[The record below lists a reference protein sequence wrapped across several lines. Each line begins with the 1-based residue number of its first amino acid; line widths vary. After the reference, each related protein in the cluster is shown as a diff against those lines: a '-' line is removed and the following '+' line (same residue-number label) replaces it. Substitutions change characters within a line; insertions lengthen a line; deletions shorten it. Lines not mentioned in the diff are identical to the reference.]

1 MKTKSLLLV
10 SLLLFWSNQG
20 FSEQIHD
27 KLDYLRAG
35 NAGKEIAVLSHEII
49 GSQFVTQDN
58 SSTISFSNESR
69 NSDRSVRNNENRNDL
84 NNVDISEPSSIVL
97 IGFGF
102 ALMALARLRKSFS
115 FSKNMK
121 IDISNIKKHFIKE
134 SYLHP
139 VKKAYSLKQLH
150 YK

>member
-1 MKTKSLLLV
+1 MKTKSLLLI

-20 FSEQIHD
+20 FSEQIHN
-27 KLDYLRAG
+27 KLDNVRSE
-35 NAGKEIAVLSHEII
+35 NVGKGIAVPAYESI
-49 GSQFVTQDN
+49 GSQFVIQDN
-58 SSTISFSNESR
+58 SSTVSFSNELR
-69 NSDRSVRNNENRNDL
+69 NSDRSARNNENRNDL

-97 IGFGF
+97 IGVGF

-134 SYLHP
+134 NYLHP
-139 VKKAYSLKQLH
+139 AKKAYSLKQLH